1 MFDGNISPRFPKSHN
16 FQPLP
21 SSKSTGSRASAS
33 RRTWQVEVLSYDH
46 TERLPNCYWLY
57 LIVMIVLAFKDGEVY
72 RCDINILFLP
82 QLMSLHQKKHH
93 RTTYDGQ
100 KLKWKKCLKSWPKAP
115 VWRWTSVRAA
125 AHWYRCGSSWRTS
138 AEGRPVIESSTC
150 SYTWWMVVN

>member
-93 RTTYDGQ
+93 RTTYDQ
-100 KLKWKKCLKSWPKAP
+100 WPKTEVKKVSQILTQSACVAVDVGEGGCSLIS
-115 VWRWTSVRAA
+115 VWKFLKDLSRGEAGHR
-125 AHWYRCGSSWRTS
+125 
-138 AEGRPVIESSTC
+138 VIN
-150 SYTWWMVVN
+150 M